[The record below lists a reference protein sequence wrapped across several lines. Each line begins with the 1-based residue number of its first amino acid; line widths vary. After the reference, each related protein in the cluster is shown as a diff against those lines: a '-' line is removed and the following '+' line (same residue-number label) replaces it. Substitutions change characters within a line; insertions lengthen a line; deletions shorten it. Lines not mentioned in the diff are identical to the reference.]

1 MTTADAPFGVWETA
15 LYALLNSFPYMALV
29 LFSFRKNRR
38 CSKPVTY
45 SLLAAATVLIASGT
59 VYRLFSDITENPLFD
74 VAFLLIYI
82 VFIFLAVRQP
92 AGKLVFT
99 VLVLMNL
106 GNLVIM
112 TAKCLEGLIFGDL
125 ALLRYHWT
133 YSLMMFAV
141 LLVFLPVI
149 YLLIFK
155 DVSPQTADD
164 APEEE
169 REASRYMW
177 RYLWLIPAVFY
188 LIWSNH
194 FYASGQTALETA
206 LDPLSTG
213 YLLLIDLGSI
223 LIYRVII
230 QLTALNERNS
240 RLQKENHILSVQNMQ
255 YENLTARME
264 EVRRDRHDL
273 RHHLLLLKSIRDNK
287 DFEALDQ
294 LLAGY
299 PDLETLDRTLRYCE
313 NEAVNAILS
322 YFGEKAAQQSVG
334 YTVKLDIPETVFVSK
349 PDLTVLFGNLLENA
363 LDACANVKKDAFI
376 RVSGGVKTTP
386 VGAKTIALIVENSC
400 AEKPRVSENDTF
412 LSTKHKGDG
421 IGIASVRNIAERYNG
436 ASSFLF
442 KDGVFTASILLNGR
456 PVAGV

>member
-15 LYALLNSFPYMALV
+15 IYAFLNSFPYMALV
-29 LFSFRKNRR
+29 LFSFRRKWR
-38 CSKPVTY
+38 CSKPVTF
-45 SLLAAATVLIASGT
+45 SLLAAATVLITAGT
-59 VYRLFSDITENPLFD
+59 VYRLFSDVTENPLFD
-74 VAFLLIYI
+74 VAFAVIYI
-82 VFIFLAVRQP
+82 VFIFLAIRQP
-92 AGKLVFT
+92 VGKLVFT

-141 LLVFLPVI
+141 LCAALPAL
-149 YLLIFK
+149 YLLIFR

-164 APEEE
+164 EPEEE

-194 FYASGQTALETA
+194 FYASGKTALETA

-230 QLTALNERNS
+230 RLTALYERNS
-240 RLQKENHILSVQNMQ
+240 RLQKENHILSIRNMQ
-255 YENLTARME
+255 YENLQTRVE

-273 RHHLLLLKSIRDNK
+273 RHHLLLLKSIRDNR
-287 DFEALDQ
+287 DWDSLDQ

-299 PDLETLDRTLRYCE
+299 PDLELPDRPLLYCE
-313 NEAVNAILS
+313 NEAVNSILS
-322 YFGEKAAQQSVG
+322 YFCDKAAEQGANV
-334 YTVKLDIPETVFVSK
+334 TVTLDLPENVFVAK

-363 LDACANVKKDAFI
+363 LEACAKAEKDAFI
-376 RVSGGVKTTP
+376 RVSGGVAATP
-386 VGAKTIALIVENSC
+386 SATKTIALIVENSC
-400 AEKPRVSENDTF
+400 AEEPHVSENGAF
-412 LSTKHKGDG
+412 RSTKHNGDG
-421 IGIASVRNIAERYNG
+421 IGIVSVRNIVERYKG
-436 ASSFLF
+436 ASSFVF
-442 KDGVFTASILLNGR
+442 SDGVFTASVLLNGIDR
-456 PVAGV
+456 SG

>member
-15 LYALLNSFPYMALV
+15 IYAFLNSFPYMALV
-29 LFSFRKNRR
+29 LFSFRRKWRF
-38 CSKPVTY
+38 SKPVTF

-59 VYRLFSDITENPLFD
+59 VYRLFSVITENPLFD
-74 VAFLLIYI
+74 AAFLLVYI
-82 VFIFLAVRQP
+82 VFIFLAIRQP
-92 AGKLVFT
+92 VGKLVFT
-99 VLVLMNL
+99 VLVLMDL

-112 TAKCLEGLIFGDL
+112 TAKCLEGLIFGYL

-141 LLVFLPVI
+141 LCAALPAL
-149 YLLIFK
+149 YLLIFR
-155 DVSPQTADD
+155 DVSPQTEDD
-164 APEEE
+164 ASEEE
-169 REASRYMW
+169 LKASRYMW

-194 FYASGQTALETA
+194 FYASGKTALETA

-230 QLTALNERNS
+230 QLTALHERNS

-255 YENLTARME
+255 YKNLNARVE

-287 DFEALDQ
+287 DLDALDQ

-299 PDLETLDRTLRYCE
+299 PDLDSLDRTLRYCE
-313 NEAVNAILS
+313 NEAVNSILL
-322 YFGEKAAQQSVG
+322 YFGDKAAERGVG
-334 YTVKLDIPETVFVSK
+334 YTVKLDIPETVFISK

-363 LDACANVKKDAFI
+363 LDACANIKKDAFI
-376 RVSGGVKTTP
+376 RVSGGVAATP
-386 VGAKTIALIVENSC
+386 SDTKAIALIVENSS
-400 AEKPRVSENDTF
+400 AEEPRVSANGAF
-412 LSTKHKGDG
+412 RSTKHKGDG
-421 IGIASVRNIAERYNG
+421 IGIVSVRNIAERYNG
-436 ASSFLF
+436 ASSFVF
-442 KDGVFTASILLNGR
+442 NDGVFTASVLLNGTDQ
-456 PVAGV
+456 

>member
-15 LYALLNSFPYMALV
+15 IYAFLNSFPYMALV

-38 CSKPVTY
+38 FSRPVTY
-45 SLLAAATVLIASGT
+45 TLLAAATVLIASGT

-82 VFIFLAVRQP
+82 VFIFLAIRQP
-92 AGKLVFT
+92 VGKLVFT

-149 YLLIFK
+149 YLLIFR
-155 DVSPQTADD
+155 DISPGTADD

-169 REASRYMW
+169 LKASRYMW

-230 QLTALNERNS
+230 QLTALHQRNS
-240 RLQKENHILSVQNMQ
+240 RLQEENHILSVQNMQ
-255 YENLTARME
+255 YENLNAHME

-287 DFEALDQ
+287 DFDALDQ
-294 LLAGY
+294 FLAGY
-299 PDLETLDRTLRYCE
+299 PDLETLDRTIRYCE
-313 NEAVNAILS
+313 NEAVNSILL
-322 YFGEKAAQQSVG
+322 YFGDKAAQQGVG

-363 LDACANVKKDAFI
+363 LDACASIKKDAFI
-376 RVSGGVKTTP
+376 RVSGGVAATP
-386 VGAKTIALIVENSC
+386 TGTKTIALIVENSC
-400 AEKPRVSENDTF
+400 EEEPHASENGAF
-412 LSTKHKGDG
+412 RSTKHKGDG
-421 IGIASVRNIAERYNG
+421 IGIASVRNIAERYHG

-442 KDGVFTASILLNGR
+442 KDGVFTASVLLNGN
-456 PVAGV
+456 

>member
-15 LYALLNSFPYMALV
+15 IYAFLNSFPYMALV

-38 CSKPVTY
+38 WSKPVTY

-74 VAFLLIYI
+74 VAFLLIYV
-82 VFIFLAVRQP
+82 VFIFLAIRQP
-92 AGKLVFT
+92 VGKLVFT

-141 LLVFLPVI
+141 LCAALPAL
-149 YLLIFK
+149 YLLIFR

-164 APEEE
+164 EPEEE
-169 REASRYMW
+169 LKASRYMW

-194 FYASGQTALETA
+194 FYASGQSALETA

-230 QLTALNERNS
+230 QLTALHERNS
-240 RLQKENHILSVQNMQ
+240 RLQMENHILSVRNMQ
-255 YENLTARME
+255 YEHLNARVE

-273 RHHLLLLKSIRDNK
+273 RHHLLLLKSIRDNR
-287 DFEALDQ
+287 DWDSLDQ

-299 PDLETLDRTLRYCE
+299 PDLDSPDRPLKYCE

-322 YFGEKAAQQSVG
+322 YFGEKAAQQGVG
-334 YTVKLDIPETVFVSK
+334 YSVRMELPENTFVSK
-349 PDLTVLFGNLLENA
+349 PNLTVLFGNLLENA
-363 LDACANVKKDAFI
+363 LEACAKAENAAFI

-386 VGAKTIALIVENSC
+386 AGAKTIALIVENSYS
-400 AEKPRVSENDTF
+400 EEPHVSENGVF
-412 LSTKHKGDG
+412 RSTKHKGDG
-421 IGIASVRNIAERYNG
+421 VGIVSVRNIAERYNG
-436 ASSFLF
+436 ACSFLF
-442 KDGVFTASILLNGR
+442 KDGVFTASILLNGNDN
-456 PVAGV
+456 